1 MSDNNTTSSLEKIRY
16 IKTLPKNS
24 DINEYESI
32 SVKNTNGELI
42 VLYRFI
48 ETKTDFDDTSNF
60 SSSLEVFN
68 SFL

>member
-1 MSDNNTTSSLEKIRY
+1 MPNKTTSSLEKIGY

-32 SVKNTNGELI
+32 SVKKTNGESV

-60 SSSLEVFN
+60 SNSLEVFN

>member
-1 MSDNNTTSSLEKIRY
+1 MPDNKTTSLEKIGY
-16 IKTLPKNS
+16 IKTLPKNA
-24 DINEYESI
+24 DINKYESI
-32 SVKNTNGELI
+32 LVQNTNGTSI

-48 ETKTDFDDTSNF
+48 KNKTDCDETSNF